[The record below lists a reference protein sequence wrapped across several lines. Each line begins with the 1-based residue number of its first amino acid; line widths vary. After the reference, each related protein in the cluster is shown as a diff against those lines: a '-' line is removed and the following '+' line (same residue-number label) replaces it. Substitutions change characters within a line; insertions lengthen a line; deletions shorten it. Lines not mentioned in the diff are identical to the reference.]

1 MSKTKLCGAACILIL
16 LSILIIGLNTQVAK
30 SESTTTIETTIF
42 TDSYYVASKTFNFSS
57 IPLNGGTNVRIVFNA
72 SKPID
77 FYCQDSWN
85 YTMSNST
92 KWTTVYSLWS
102 DKTSL
107 MNRTFII
114 PTTDRW
120 YFTFVNYEND
130 TSVPPIDIYYVALFR
145 IDTYEIHVESDKQ
158 SYNLGEQALLTARVK
173 NDSNPMLGMNV
184 SLQVFDPQGNPIN
197 SQNGLT
203 DVYGQVTIVVI
214 LPSEE
219 GMYNFVAKT
228 SVAGNPFEDSI
239 TFVVA
244 KNSTLPSTFD
254 NYDGLWHT
262 QGFTIALLA
271 FDGESGVA
279 ETYYRINDGSIQNVS
294 ISGQPQITTE
304 STNNT
309 LEYWSKDN
317 MGHEELPHK
326 ILTGIKLDET
336 PPSGSILINENATY
350 ANLVSVTLTL
360 SATDVVSSVAQMRF
374 SNDNLAWSDW
384 ETFNSFR
391 NWTLVS
397 GDGSKTVYTQFRD
410 NARLISD
417 TYSATV
423 TLETTVPVIQ
433 NVSRMPENGVQP
445 AQGTTI
451 LANVTDPG
459 SGVKSVVLAYAI
471 NGNNTWFGAQ
481 MVFNSTTGLYE
492 CVIPGQQANT
502 QVEYRILAYDNA
514 GNEKIGDNQ
523 GQYYAYTV
531 VPEFPPL
538 EAAFLFI
545 IMTLLA
551 VAFQEKHRARKN

>member
-1 MSKTKLCGAACILIL
+1 
-16 LSILIIGLNTQVAK
+16 
-30 SESTTTIETTIF
+30 
-42 TDSYYVASKTFNFSS
+42 
-57 IPLNGGTNVRIVFNA
+57 
-72 SKPID
+72 
-77 FYCQDSWN
+77 
-85 YTMSNST
+85 
-92 KWTTVYSLWS
+92 
-102 DKTSL
+102 
-107 MNRTFII
+107 
-114 PTTDRW
+114 
-120 YFTFVNYEND
+120 
-130 TSVPPIDIYYVALFR
+130 
-145 IDTYEIHVESDKQ
+145 
-158 SYNLGEQALLTARVK
+158 
-173 NDSNPMLGMNV
+173 
-184 SLQVFDPQGNPIN
+184 
-197 SQNGLT
+197 
-203 DVYGQVTIVVI
+203 
-214 LPSEE
+214 
-219 GMYNFVAKT
+219 MYNFVAKT

-304 STNNT
+304 SANNT

-360 SATDVVSSVAQMRF
+360 SATDVVSGVAQMRF

-397 GDGSKTVYTQFRD
+397 GDGSKTIYTQFRD